1 MSPFNPELSAVPGIT
16 GLARWG
22 EQWWHRG
29 GGAKVRAILVKE
41 AFVRP
46 ASVNPRASLPTA
58 GARGGLGT
66 CPPLEGSKAAS
77 WGHGRDRCV
86 WPSPSGGGRRHP
98 TAPRSQMAHCRVSS
112 FNSDL
117 SHLSMSKRE
126 T

>member
-58 GARGGLGT
+58 GARGGAGDMSTPGGIKGSVLGPWQGQV
-66 CPPLEGSKAAS
+66 CVAQPLGRWEAAPHRPQEPNGS
-77 WGHGRDRCV
+77 
-86 WPSPSGGGRRHP
+86 
-98 TAPRSQMAHCRVSS
+98 
-112 FNSDL
+112 L
-117 SHLSMSKRE
+117 
-126 T
+126 